1 MSKNKKNM
9 QKLKNLITSYAVE
22 PEVSKFGYG

>member
-9 QKLKNLITSYAVE
+9 QKKKKIITSYAVE
-22 PEVSKFGYG
+22 PEVPKLGYG